1 MCKEIIELYN
11 QLNVAEVAVLLW
23 NKIRIKIDQRNELK
37 SPLKNL
43 QYMMEDADENE
54 QPPLIF
60 DNGDHY
66 FSKRC
71 NFNVFNSGTGLVK
84 CGFAGEEAPRA
95 VFPCIV
101 GRAKQ
106 NAPIMAGMGNARS
119 GTGRYIFFRPKS
131 SSKEV
136 ACL

>member
-1 MCKEIIELYN
+1 MG
-11 QLNVAEVAVLLW
+11 
-23 NKIRIKIDQRNELK
+23 DQRNELK
-37 SPLKNL
+37 SPFKNL
-43 QYMMEDADENE
+43 QYMMDDADENE

-60 DNGDHY
+60 DN
-66 FSKRC
+66 
-71 NFNVFNSGTGLVK
+71 GTGLVK

-119 GTGRYIFFRPKS
+119 GTGEHRIFQTEKLEKLLVYVSFKKLS
-131 SSKEV
+131 TNFQVYVGDLAQQK
-136 ACL
+136 

>member
-1 MCKEIIELYN
+1 MKTSS
-11 QLNVAEVAVLLW
+11 
-23 NKIRIKIDQRNELK
+23 RR
-37 SPLKNL
+37 SF
-43 QYMMEDADENE
+43 
-54 QPPLIF
+54 LITVTIF
-60 DNGDHY
+60 
-66 FSKRC
+66 FSKRY

-119 GTGRYIFFRPKS
+119 GTGRHIIFQTKN
-131 SSKEV
+131 SSKDV
-136 ACL
+136 SWLWII